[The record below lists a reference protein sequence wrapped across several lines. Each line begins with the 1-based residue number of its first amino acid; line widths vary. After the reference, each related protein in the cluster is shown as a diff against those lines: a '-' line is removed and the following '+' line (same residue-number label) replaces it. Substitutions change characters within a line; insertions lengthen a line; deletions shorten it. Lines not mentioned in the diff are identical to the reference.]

1 MARSISLTNGDYAS
15 PAGQQLWPYRVGSR
29 QVRSVLRPPCQIRV
43 LLHIFEFYYFKY
55 AVLEKL
61 KSEVFNVMFWL
72 FCHLQSVILSCLEC
86 PAR

>member
-1 MARSISLTNGDYAS
+1 MAVSGWVASGAISFEATVSNS
-15 PAGQQLWPYRVGSR
+15 CRPYFYTF
-29 QVRSVLRPPCQIRV
+29 
-43 LLHIFEFYYFKY
+43 FEFYYFKY